1 LAQIKKKTSK
11 TGQLKHWLKLFRVK
25 QWTKNGLLFAGI
37 IFTRQLHVLPLLLK
51 VVAGVGVFCLL
62 SSALY
67 ICNDIMDL
75 EQDRNH
81 PRKKFRPLASG
92 ALSVPIAM
100 TAAVLLGIVALGTA
114 FLLGLHFFLA
124 AVAYAGLTLAY
135 SLYLKRIA
143 LIDVMT
149 IAAGFVLRAVAGA
162 LVISVPISPWLL
174 VCTLLLALFL
184 ALTKR
189 RQELQQNG
197 STGTRRVLEIYT
209 IAFLDQAITIVTAA
223 ALTGYFLYTFSAHT
237 QWLMLTIPFVL
248 YGIFRY
254 LLLAHGQGV
263 GEEPEE
269 VLLRDGPFIANI
281 ILWLIACGII
291 MYLG

>member
-1 LAQIKKKTSK
+1 LAQT
-11 TGQLKHWLKLFRVK
+11 KHQKDIISQVKLWLKLFRVK
-25 QWTKNGLLFAGI
+25 QWTKNGLLFMGI
-37 IFTRQLHVLPLLLK
+37 IFTRQLHVVPLLLK
-51 VVAGVGVFCLL
+51 VLAGFGVFCLL
-62 SSALY
+62 SSTLY
-67 ICNDIMDL
+67 IFNDIMDI
-75 EQDRNH
+75 EKDRNH
-81 PRKKFRPLASG
+81 PRKQFRPLASG
-92 ALSVPIAM
+92 ALPVPAA
-100 TAAVLLGIVALGTA
+100 AAVAALLGTMALIA
-114 FLLGLHFFLA
+114 AYLLGWEFFLA
-124 AVAYAGLTLAY
+124 AIAYAGMTLAY

-197 STGTRRVLEIYT
+197 NSGTRRVLETYT
-209 IAFLDQAITIVTAA
+209 VAFLDQAITIVTAA
-223 ALTGYFLYTFSAHT
+223 TLTGYFLYTFTAHT

-254 LLLAHGQGV
+254 LLLAHGQGM

-281 ILWLIACGII
+281 ILWLIACSII